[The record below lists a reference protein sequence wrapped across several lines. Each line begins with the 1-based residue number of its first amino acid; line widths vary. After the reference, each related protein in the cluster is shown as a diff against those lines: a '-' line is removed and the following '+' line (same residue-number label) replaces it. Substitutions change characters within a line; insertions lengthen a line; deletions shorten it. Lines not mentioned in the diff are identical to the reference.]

1 MGIEN
6 CFRFFISDDKQI
18 KRGANQKMASYKIL
32 TIVSGIILL
41 SAVLPFPAPLYCFQI
56 LSTVVIATAVIGVI
70 KARKQGG
77 RGWKFILTAI
87 AALNLVQFAPWLLP
101 DILVWIVFN
110 LASAGI
116 LLASGNALD

>member
-1 MGIEN
+1 M
-6 CFRFFISDDKQI
+6 K
-18 KRGANQKMASYKIL
+18 KYKLL
-32 TIVSGIILL
+32 TIISGIILL
-41 SAVLPFPAPLYCFQI
+41 LAVFPFPVPLYYFQI
-56 LSTVVIATAVIGVI
+56 LSIVVIATAVIGVM
-70 KARKQGG
+70 KARKQGKG
-77 RGWKFILTAI
+77 GWKLILTTV